1 MEMHQ
6 IRYFMALCESL
17 NFTRAAEYCN
27 VTQPSLTRAIKVLE
41 NEVGGQLFHRE
52 RGNIHLTEL
61 GALLRPH
68 LEEVMAQSR
77 TAQAKAAGML
87 SLGKAR
93 LKLGLS
99 RGVAIGH
106 IEAPLVK
113 FASRYPGIV

>member
-1 MEMHQ
+1 
-6 IRYFMALCESL
+6 MALCESL

-93 LKLGLS
+93 LKLGLRSGFQNVLRRLARMKTQAAVS
-99 RGVAIGH
+99 RARMMR
-106 IEAPLVK
+106 P
-113 FASRYPGIV
+113 SRS